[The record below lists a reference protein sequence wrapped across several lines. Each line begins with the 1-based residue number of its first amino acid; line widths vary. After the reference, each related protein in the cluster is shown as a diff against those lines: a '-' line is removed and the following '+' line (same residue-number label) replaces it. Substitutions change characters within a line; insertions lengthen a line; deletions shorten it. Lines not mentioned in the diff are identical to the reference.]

1 MGDRGTKTEHFIKSV
16 KAQRVDGSLYLIKK
30 YIRFTLMG
38 FEKSYHISNPSKQLN
53 LNKKKIFSTLI
64 SESKINP

>member
-1 MGDRGTKTEHFIKSV
+1 MILLCGIKIYKISEKIMGDRVTKTEHFIKSV

-53 LNKKKIFSTLI
+53 LN
-64 SESKINP
+64 